1 VVAFLTNADNPA
13 QSLSLQ
19 GNVADLSPVAVQ
31 PPLTPAPT
39 PSSGEAPPEK
49 PVHQPLR
56 PLPQLVPVRPAVD
69 PRYIAGL
76 LATIIGIQIALAL
89 AILFK
94 WFPILQAEPNLF
106 TNPDLLFPFI
116 EQHQGQWRGAMFAGV
131 MTSAIA
137 VPLCVYL
144 TRYFSKDE
152 AADEAALFVGVGGFM
167 FDIAATVMSFLGTLW
182 LAREYNADPS
192 LASYVF
198 RWSEAW
204 RDEGLKTISFLAIG
218 LFTLRIAWLMRKA
231 PRSSF
236 IQTTSWLFGLVML
249 VIGTMDALGRFDL
262 GEYGVVS
269 GFGHIL
275 YSIWGLSI
283 GYWFWFKA
291 PRRSTFIDQD
301 DSSV

>member
-1 VVAFLTNADNPA
+1 MHQPIKPLPVVVPQPA
-13 QSLSLQ
+13 SLQ
-19 GNVADLSPVAVQ
+19 
-31 PPLTPAPT
+31 
-39 PSSGEAPPEK
+39 
-49 PVHQPLR
+49 
-56 PLPQLVPVRPAVD
+56 PAVE

-76 LATIIGIQIALAL
+76 LAMIIGIQIALAL

-94 WFPILQAEPNLF
+94 WFPVLQKEPNLF
-106 TNPDLLFPFI
+106 TDPVLLFPFI

-131 MTSAIA
+131 MTSAFA

-144 TRYFSKDE
+144 TRYFSKDD
-152 AADEAALFVGVGGFM
+152 AIDEAALFIGVGGFM

-182 LAREYNADPS
+182 LAREYNSDPA

-218 LFTLRIAWLMRKA
+218 IFTLRIAWIMRVA
-231 PRSSF
+231 PGSGF
-236 IQTTSWLFGLVML
+236 IQLTSWLFGLVMI

-262 GEYGVVS
+262 GEYGIVS
-269 GFGHIL
+269 GFGHVL

-291 PRRSTFIDQD
+291 PRRSTFINRVESADF
-301 DSSV
+301 V